1 MNRIDMNKFE
11 QKIVLNE
18 SLEEKSKI
26 FESQSITC
34 IEDFSNEIFYEI
46 FDYFNGYE
54 IVEKFSNLNSQFDKL
69 LYSSSFLIKT
79 HFFLFHYKERI
90 INTLNQLEKF
100 STKIYS
106 NLKILS
112 ISFSKNIDI
121 LDAYRWEIIILNYYP
136 ELEKFYLNYY
146 ESINNDNPY
155 PIYCGKINEFSSSFW
170 IQKKWI
176 FYVEIKFLNIE
187 YKIRPYNE
195 KWYDDRSNNIINYST
210 NLTLKFIYD
219 SILKEIERILT
230 ITNIYHLEIFE
241 KEMSI
246 PILIQ
251 IVNRLSEITTLKI
264 HSLSTDNTAQITL
277 EEIDMLFLMKNTSNI
292 TMVYL
297 EQIDDV
303 GHLRF
308 VFKLCPYM
316 KYFKVG
322 VTHSIDIQFFFR
334 TIFMKTKHNNSRHF
348 DSLCI
353 HLPSADD
360 KILEDIKETIKYE
373 NLSTDFV
380 IKYVLDNVYLTW
392 K

>member
-1 MNRIDMNKFE
+1 
-11 QKIVLNE
+11 
-18 SLEEKSKI
+18 
-26 FESQSITC
+26 
-34 IEDFSNEIFYEI
+34 
-46 FDYFNGYE
+46 
-54 IVEKFSNLNSQFDKL
+54 
-69 LYSSSFLIKT
+69 
-79 HFFLFHYKERI
+79 
-90 INTLNQLEKF
+90 
-100 STKIYS
+100 
-106 NLKILS
+106 
-112 ISFSKNIDI
+112 
-121 LDAYRWEIIILNYYP
+121 
-136 ELEKFYLNYY
+136 
-146 ESINNDNPY
+146 
-155 PIYCGKINEFSSSFW
+155 
-170 IQKKWI
+170 
-176 FYVEIKFLNIE
+176 
-187 YKIRPYNE
+187 
-195 KWYDDRSNNIINYST
+195 
-210 NLTLKFIYD
+210 
-219 SILKEIERILT
+219 
-230 ITNIYHLEIFE
+230 
-241 KEMSI
+241 MSI